1 MSGNEMSLD
10 PVGDV
15 ARPVEPVRIKTSLG
29 ESERQFRLLVQG
41 VTDYAIYM
49 LDVNGNVA
57 SWNAGGERI
66 KGYRAEEIVGSHFSR
81 FYTTEDRASG
91 EPARAL
97 ATAISEGKY
106 EKEGWR
112 VRKDGTRFWANVV
125 IDPVFD
131 DDGVLVGFAKITRDV
146 TVRRQQAEA
155 LEVAQQAMLQ
165 AHRMEAIGQLTF
177 GVAHDFNNLLTVI
190 TNSLDLINA
199 DSSDPQR
206 IRRLVAVAQ
215 RASER
220 GSLLT
225 RQLLAFS
232 RRQTLNPESRDVNA
246 LLYSAESV
254 LRRAVGENVQIEL
267 SLSRGLGLVD
277 VDVGE
282 FEAALLNLVVN
293 ARDAMPDGGRILV
306 RTREHTVAP
315 NAGPV
320 AEGEGAPGNY
330 ICVSVED
337 TGNGMPEDVRA
348 RATEPFFTTKDVGKG
363 SGLGLSQVF
372 GFAVQSGGFVDI
384 DSAVGSGTVIRFYL
398 PLSDAKAQANE
409 GEAHSPPKI
418 LLVEDDPDVQLVTVE
433 ALRYMGYAVLTA
445 DEGAAGLDIIQR
457 DADIDILLTDI
468 VMPRGMSGVDLLHK
482 ARAIRPNLK
491 VLLVSGYARG
501 QLPAIPEG
509 CDFLAKPY
517 RIEELESRLARL
529 CGQPVA

>member
-1 MSGNEMSLD
+1 VSGKTISDGPTSASAL
-10 PVGDV
+10 PG
-15 ARPVEPVRIKTSLG
+15 EPTQGRAPLG

-49 LDVNGNVA
+49 LDVNGNIA

-66 KGYRAEEIVGSHFSR
+66 KGYRADEIIGCHFSC
-81 FYTTEDRASG
+81 FYTAEDREGG
-91 EPARAL
+91 EPAFAL
-97 ATAISEGKY
+97 ATALSEGKY

-112 VRKDGTRFWANVV
+112 VRKDGTRFWASVV

-131 DDGVLVGFAKITRDV
+131 DDGALVGFAKITRDV
-146 TVRRQQAEA
+146 TQRRQQAAA

-199 DSSDPQR
+199 DSGDPQR
-206 IRRLVAVAQ
+206 VRRLVSVAQ
-215 RASER
+215 RAGER
-220 GSLLT
+220 GALLT

-232 RRQTLNPESRDVNA
+232 RRQTLNPEPRDLNA

-254 LRRAVGENVQIEL
+254 LRRAVGDNVKIEL
-267 SLSRGLGLVD
+267 SLSRGMGLVD

-293 ARDAMPDGGRILV
+293 ARDAMPDGGRILL
-306 RTREHTVAP
+306 RTREHDVAP
-315 NAGPV
+315 GDTLGP
-320 AEGEGAPGNY
+320 EGANKPGRY
-330 ICVSVED
+330 VCVSVED
-337 TGNGMPEDVRA
+337 TGTGMAEDVRV

-363 SGLGLSQVF
+363 SGLGLSQVY
-372 GFAVQSGGFVDI
+372 GFAVQSGGYLDI
-384 DSAVGSGTVIRFYL
+384 DSAVGGGTMVRFYL
-398 PLSDAKAQANE
+398 PVRDDGSKPA
-409 GEAHSPPKI
+409 EADRHVPTKV

-433 ALRYMGYAVLTA
+433 ALRYMGFAVLTA
-445 DEGAAGLDIIQR
+445 DEGAAGLEIIQR
-457 DADIDILLTDI
+457 DDDIDILLTDI
-468 VMPRGMSGVDLLHK
+468 VMPKGMSGVDLLHA
-482 ARAIRPNLK
+482 AREIRPDLK

-501 QLPAIPEG
+501 QLPTIPEG

-517 RIEELESRLARL
+517 RVEELEARL
-529 CGQPVA
+529 RRFCHELAA